1 MTDDLSK
8 FDMLR
13 ALKEQGRRI
22 GQTEVK
28 EVPSRLIARYTTNAG
43 QSLTNN
49 TLTIINYE
57 DLSIDTDSAVT
68 VGAGWVF
75 TAPRPGYYRVDAA
88 LLFAGSA
95 GWVSGEV
102 ARMDLYKNGA
112 LYSYLDY
119 RDNYA
124 GGATQFVR
132 LQGSDIVF
140 LAAGDTL
147 QIRAI
152 QISGAA
158 LALEA
163 TAEYNHVSI
172 ELVG

>member
-1 MTDDLSK
+1 MSDDIART
-8 FDMLR
+8 MR
-13 ALKEQGRRI
+13 AQDQRI
-22 GQTEVK
+22 AQTEVK
-28 EVPSRLIARYTTNAG
+28 EVPGRLIARYTTNAG

-68 VGAGWVF
+68 TGAAWVF
-75 TAPRPGYYRVDAA
+75 TAPRPGYYQVSAA

-95 GWVSGEV
+95 GWVSGEA

-112 LYSYLDY
+112 LYAYLDY
-119 RDNYA
+119 TDNYA
-124 GGATQFVR
+124 GGATQFVH
-132 LQGSDIVF
+132 
-140 LAAGDTL
+140 LAGGDVVYLTTGDTC

-158 LALEA
+158 LALD
-163 TAEYNHVSI
+163 TTTEYNHVTI
-172 ELVG
+172 VLVG